1 VNSGEAMQA
10 KELEDVI
17 ERIELVEDDVL
28 RLIEDHPQLIRS
40 RKTIDVLRRL
50 KVALASLRS
59 VRGKLTGMEADTAAS
74 AIESFQYRVLRKPH

>member
-1 VNSGEAMQA
+1 MQE

-17 ERIELVEDDVL
+17 ERIENVEDDVL

-40 RKTIDVLRRL
+40 SSTLHILRRL

-59 VRGKLTGMEADTAAS
+59 VRAKLMGLKTATGAATQ
-74 AIESFQYRVLRKPH
+74 ERVHYRILRKPH

>member
-1 VNSGEAMQA
+1 MQA

-17 ERIELVEDDVL
+17 ERIENVEDDVL

-40 RKTIDVLRRL
+40 SSTLQILRRL

-59 VRGKLTGMEADTAAS
+59 VRGKLTGLGITTS
-74 AIESFQYRVLRKPH
+74 TGTQESFHYRILRKPH